1 MGWLLANPDFSYSGA
16 LAESQEAPRGRWAKA
31 DRCADGGGDRL
42 DLVAQ
47 LARARR
53 WVLVVGL
60 EMVGCGSDQDGDPR
74 IAALLLRWRGRFSD
88 GTRIACHNSEMRG
101 SVLLAAGLLVLSTTA
116 VAQETPRVLE
126 VTLADLDEDSLDFL
140 IGWERWKSDILDL
153 ASEGYARFTFVPLLA
168 VEPGLP
174 VNARFSGRIF
184 AASGQRA
191 VPRSSRPNPAVPSGP
206 PAPRAIEL
214 PTGDAPVLR
223 AGWLLSVS
231 RPASPRRGPERRDAL
246 RRGDL
251 ADSERRRREAAAGEA
266 PPAPPPEEPPP
277 AERNRA
283 AAHPARGAGP
293 PPACGTA
300 EPKNRART
308 GKIARSPLRAG

>member
-140 IGWERWKSDILDL
+140 IGWERWKGDILDL

-174 VNARFSGRIF
+174 LNARFSGRIF

-191 VPRSSRPNPAVPSGP
+191 VPRSSRPTRGPSEP
-206 PAPRAIEL
+206 PAPRATER
-214 PTGDAPVLR
+214 PTADAPVLR
-223 AGWLLSVS
+223 TGWLLSAS
-231 RPASPRRGPERRDAL
+231 RPASPRTPRRAPKDGTRSGAGTSRTRSAGAA
-246 RRGDL
+246 RRQPG
-251 ADSERRRREAAAGEA
+251 RRRRRLHRESPHRKSETARLLPRPRGPAAVSRSGTDR
-266 PPAPPPEEPPP
+266 
-277 AERNRA
+277 RNPRP
-283 AAHPARGAGP
+283 HR
-293 PPACGTA
+293 
-300 EPKNRART
+300 
-308 GKIARSPLRAG
+308 

>member
-191 VPRSSRPNPAVPSGP
+191 VPRSSHPPRRPIRTTRAPRDRTSDRGRPRPPRGLAPLGQPPRFAPPGPRKTGRAPARGP
-206 PAPRAIEL
+206 RGLGAPAPRGGSRGGAAGA
-214 PTGDAPVLR
+214 PTGRAPTGR
-223 AGWLLSVS
+223 AKPRGGTSG
-231 RPASPRRGPERRDAL
+231 PRRG
-246 RRGDL
+246 
-251 ADSERRRREAAAGEA
+251 AASGM
-266 PPAPPPEEPPP
+266 
-277 AERNRA
+277 RNG
-283 AAHPARGAGP
+283 GAQKP
-293 PPACGTA
+293 
-300 EPKNRART
+300 RQHR
-308 GKIARSPLRAG
+308 